1 MNQDLLSKQ
10 EKNEK
15 IKEKEEKN
23 EQIKDQ
29 QRIKNEENLEKS
41 QEIFRNLKA
50 EYTEIQQDEIKKAIV
65 RSNDM
70 ANEVFTKQIEI
81 LSKIDKS
88 DLN

>member
-1 MNQDLLSKQ
+1 MQFKQQWTKLNQMNQDLLSKQ

-50 EYTEIQQDEIKKAIV
+50 EYTEI
-65 RSNDM
+65 
-70 ANEVFTKQIEI
+70 
-81 LSKIDKS
+81 
-88 DLN
+88 